1 MTYHCMRFLRKAL
14 EKYSYGELMIRNRAV
29 LGFAMVIL
37 SIAGLYAQA
46 QMPNAEPYLTEKAVQ
61 GIIKNHEKLLES
73 LNTIL
78 DGEDSKERQWMESF
92 QAALEKDS
100 NPAAFL
106 KKNPTPKKLQRLFRK
121 YGLDGKTGLLQ
132 IMVIA
137 YAVLNYEYGAI
148 PFGIHPDDLK
158 LVEKYHTE
166 LSELLKPIP

>member
-1 MTYHCMRFLRKAL
+1 
-14 EKYSYGELMIRNRAV
+14 MIKNSIAV
-29 LGFAMVIL
+29 GMAFVVL

-46 QMPNAEPYLTEKAVQ
+46 QTPKMESILTEQAVK
-61 GIIKNHEKLLES
+61 GLIKNHDKLLES

-78 DGEDSKERQWMESF
+78 DGGDSKERQWFEAF

-106 KKNPTPKKLQRLFRK
+106 KKNPTPKKLQTLFRK

-137 YAVLNYEYGAI
+137 YAALNSEYGAI

-158 LVEKYHTE
+158 LVQKYHAE
-166 LSELLKPIP
+166 LSELLKPIPVE

>member
-1 MTYHCMRFLRKAL
+1 MIKKSITAGFLL
-14 EKYSYGELMIRNRAV
+14 V
-29 LGFAMVIL
+29 VF
-37 SIAGLYAQA
+37 SIVVLYAQS
-46 QMPNAEPYLTEKAVQ
+46 QKPLTEPYLTEAAVK
-61 GIIKNHEKLLES
+61 GLIKNHEKLLES

-78 DGEDSKERQWMESF
+78 DGEDSKEKQWFESF

-106 KKNPTPKKLQRLFRK
+106 KKNPTPKKLQTLFRK

-137 YAVLNYEYGAI
+137 YAALNSEYGAI

-158 LVEKYHTE
+158 LVQKYHAE
-166 LSELLKPIP
+166 LSELLKPIPVE